1 MPPGSF
7 TTGNTPA
14 WRDIQLADS
23 RRAEEQSPD
32 ERSTL
37 PPQQSRLGLV
47 LLIGS
52 MILIGVG
59 LRLLAPG
66 QGSSDPRALVKASTA
81 ETPRVSSGK

>member
-1 MPPGSF
+1 MPPGSS

-66 QGSSDPRALVKASTA
+66 QGTGDSNALVKASTA
-81 ETPRVSSGK
+81 ETPRVSLGR